1 MVGSYMTQCTV
12 SDRLESYTPQLL
24 AFAPI
29 HGSSS
34 FSGLFLYAALSR
46 IAVMFASDKNR
57 AIKCNKVGRLDCCR
71 IAVRRVPSLGA
82 YSSKI
87 ENVES
92 LNLSVVVVLVRVVVL
107 RACFRA
113 RIPAVNLSVSSEI
126 GDYREMSATSFNL
139 TSKRLLAGVTIHVSL

>member
-1 MVGSYMTQCTV
+1 MTQCTV

-71 IAVRRVPSLGA
+71 IAVRRMPYLDTH
-82 YSSKI
+82 SSKI
-87 ENVES
+87 ENVLSCSRFSPSGGPQS
-92 LNLSVVVVLVRVVVL
+92 LPLSAHLRGEPFGVVGGWKLQRNVCHILQPHKQKASR
-107 RACFRA
+107 RC
-113 RIPAVNLSVSSEI
+113 
-126 GDYREMSATSFNL
+126 DYTCEFVASW
-139 TSKRLLAGVTIHVSL
+139 GE